1 MTNSHSKK
9 PKINRGKFNGDI
21 YAKYVDFSK
30 AVLWK
35 DRELSVPRIVLMGI
49 NAYNSE
55 EMRFIDINKGE
66 MWVFSTPEVLAKG
79 HWKVVGQEEQW
90 YFPIDLAEKR
100 KL

>member
-1 MTNSHSKK
+1 MKKSHSKK
-9 PKINRGKFNGDI
+9 PKINKGKFNGDI

-35 DRELSVPRIVLMGI
+35 DRELSVPRLVLMGM
-49 NAYNSE
+49 NAYNTQ
-55 EMRFIDINKGE
+55 EMRFIDIKKGE
-66 MWVFSTPEVLAKG
+66 MWVFNPPEVIAKG

-90 YFPIDLAEKR
+90 YFPIDIAEKR